1 MYLHLGEETV
11 IPTSNIIGIFDLEI
25 TSQSKIT
32 RAFLANEEKNKRVT
46 NVSEELP
53 RSFIVCSENKKS
65 STYISQIS
73 SQTLKRRFKAA
84 FIEGNI
90 G

>member
-11 IPTSNIIGIFDLEI
+11 IPAASIIGIFDLEI

-32 RAFLANEEKNKRVT
+32 RDFLASEEKKKQVL

-53 RSFIVCSENKKS
+53 RSFVVCSEKNKKR
-65 STYISQIS
+65 TYISQIS
-73 SQTLKRRFKAA
+73 STTLKRRWQNPSLDK
-84 FIEGNI
+84 NL
-90 G
+90 

>member
-11 IPTSNIIGIFDLEI
+11 IQDKNIIGIFDLEI

-32 RAFLANEEKNKRVT
+32 QKFLANSEKEKNVI

-53 RSFIVCSENKKS
+53 RSFIVCSEKGKHT
-65 STYISQIS
+65 TYISQIS
-73 SQTLKRRFKAA
+73 SQTLTRRSKNAA
-84 FIEGNI
+84 NYE
-90 G
+90 

>member
-11 IPTSNIIGIFDLEI
+11 IRDKSIIGIFDLEI

-32 RAFLANEEKNKRVT
+32 RNFLSSEEKKKNVI

-53 RSFIVCSENKKS
+53 RSFIVCNEKGRNK
-65 STYISQIS
+65 TYISQIS
-73 SQTLKRRFKAA
+73 SQTITRRSKTSANF
-84 FIEGNI
+84 E
-90 G
+90 

>member
-11 IPTSNIIGIFDLEI
+11 VRDKSIIGIFDLDI

-32 RAFLANEEKNKRVT
+32 QKFLASEEKKKNVV

-53 RSFIVCSENKKS
+53 RSFIVCSEKGKN

-73 SQTLKRRFKAA
+73 SQTLTRRSKNTANF
-84 FIEGNI
+84 E
-90 G
+90 

>member
-11 IPTSNIIGIFDLEI
+11 IPDNSIIGVFDLEI

-32 RAFLANEEKNKRVT
+32 RNFLANEEKKKNVI

-53 RSFIVCSENKKS
+53 RSFIVCSENGKNK
-65 STYISQIS
+65 TFISQIS
-73 SQTLKRRFKAA
+73 SQTLTRRAKNTAN
-84 FIEGNI
+84 IE
-90 G
+90 